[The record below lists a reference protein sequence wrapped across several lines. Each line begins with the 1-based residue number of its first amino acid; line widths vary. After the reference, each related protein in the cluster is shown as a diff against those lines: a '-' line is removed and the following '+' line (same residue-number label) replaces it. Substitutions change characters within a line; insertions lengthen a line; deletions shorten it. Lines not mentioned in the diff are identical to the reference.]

1 MKIIQIVAAAL
12 LASCPSAALTETPEQ
27 SFLGAN
33 GHVMDRMMSAMI
45 AKATGDIDVD
55 FVDLM
60 EPHHQGAIEMAQ
72 LEIRYGHNEQLRRIS
87 QEIIVEQ
94 QQEIV
99 AMRVALHRPLPPSAT
114 TPDQP
119 PAPAKPMAGMSA
131 PKPSL

>member
-1 MKIIQIVAAAL
+1 VKITQIATVVL
-12 LASCPSAALTETPEQ
+12 LAFCSSAAFTETPEQ

-33 GHVMDRMMSAMI
+33 SPVMDRMMRAMM
-45 AKATGDIDVD
+45 AEPTGDIDAD
-55 FVDLM
+55 FVDMM
-60 EPHHQGAIEMAQ
+60 EPHHQGAIEMAE

-99 AMRVALHRPLPPSAT
+99 AMRIALDRSLPPSAV

-119 PAPAKPMAGMSA
+119 AKTVAPTAGASTAKP
-131 PKPSL
+131 